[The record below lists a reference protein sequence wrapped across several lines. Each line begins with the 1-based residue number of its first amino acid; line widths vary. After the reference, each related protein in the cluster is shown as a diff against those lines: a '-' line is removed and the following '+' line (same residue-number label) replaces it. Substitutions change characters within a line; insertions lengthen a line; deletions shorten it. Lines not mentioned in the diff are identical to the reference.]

1 VWKAYNRGGCGGTG
15 APPQD
20 TGTAPPGGQRWVS
33 VADSSFSFPPS
44 HAFLDLYVL
53 RVIQHI
59 NVVGAEA
66 SAEVENESQHRSEP
80 RISKFGWP
88 NLSYRASSVSRQRFP
103 VDRPES
109 ELAATADRFRCLAA
123 TLQRL
128 EDK

>member
-1 VWKAYNRGGCGGTG
+1 MITDHETGSSDGCNRCTYGLVEPS
-15 APPQD
+15 ALVLSASVPSLQE
-20 TGTAPPGGQRWVS
+20 GTAPPGGRRRES

-80 RISKFGWP
+80 RYSKF
-88 NLSYRASSVSRQRFP
+88 
-103 VDRPES
+103 
-109 ELAATADRFRCLAA
+109 
-123 TLQRL
+123 
-128 EDK
+128 